1 MNDIYKIVSL
11 YCFSRISEKKLS
23 NLRDKLEKFEEKG
36 LTGLLILAQ
45 EGINGTI
52 CGKGRI
58 VSIFHRKIKI
68 FLKDQDFNEKISF
81 SEKKIFKKL
90 KVKIKS
96 EIVTMGLNDINP
108 EINSGIYVNSEKWNN
123 LLTDDETIVDIFH
136 REIKIFLKDKDLNE
150 KISFSEKKIF
160 KRLKIKIKAEIV
172 TMGINDIS
180 PEIKSG
186 IYVDSE
192 QWNNLLTDEKTIVID
207 TRNHYEVSLG
217 SFENAINPKLKNF
230 REFPDWLDK
239 NLKKITNNNENI
251 NIAMFC
257 TGGIRC
263 EKATSLLL
271 EKGYKNTYH
280 LKGGILKYFEDI
292 PLNINK
298 YNGECYVFDERV
310 SVDINLK
317 KGSYSIC
324 HACGMPLSVE
334 DKKKLHYIEGVQCHL
349 CIDKFSDADRA
360 RFAERQKQIEDKI
373 EQ

>member
-1 MNDIYKIVSL
+1 MNDNYKIVSL

-23 NLRDKLEKFEEKG
+23 NLKDKLEKFEGKG

-45 EGINGTI
+45 EGLNGTI
-52 CGKGRI
+52 CGR
-58 VSIFHRKIKI
+58 
-68 FLKDQDFNEKISF
+68 
-81 SEKKIFKKL
+81 
-90 KVKIKS
+90 
-96 EIVTMGLNDINP
+96 
-108 EINSGIYVNSEKWNN
+108 
-123 LLTDDETIVDIFH
+123 ETIVDIFH
-136 REIKIFLKDKDLNE
+136 REIKIFLKDQDLNE
-150 KISFSEKKIF
+150 KISFSEKRIF

-192 QWNNLLTDEKTIVID
+192 QWNNLLTDENTIVID

-217 SFENAINPKLKNF
+217 SFDNAINPNLKNF

-271 EKGYKNTYH
+271 KKGYQNTYH

-292 PLNINK
+292 PSNKNK
-298 YNGECYVFDERV
+298 YKGECYVFDERV
-310 SVDINLK
+310 SVNNNLK

>member
-1 MNDIYKIVSL
+1 MNDNYKIVSL
-11 YCFSRISEKKLS
+11 YCFSPIEERKLF
-23 NLRDKLEKFEEKG
+23 NLRDEFKKFEEKG
-36 LTGLLILAQ
+36 LTGLIILAQ
-45 EGINGTI
+45 EGLNGTI
-52 CGKGRI
+52 CGKETI
-58 VSIFHRKIKI
+58 VNIFHREIKN
-68 FLKDQDFNEKISF
+68 FLKDQDLNEKISF

-90 KVKIKS
+90 KIKIKS
-96 EIVTMGLNDINP
+96 
-108 EINSGIYVNSEKWNN
+108 
-123 LLTDDETIVDIFH
+123 
-136 REIKIFLKDKDLNE
+136 
-150 KISFSEKKIF
+150 
-160 KRLKIKIKAEIV
+160 EIV

-217 SFENAINPKLKNF
+217 SFDNAINPNLKNF

-271 EKGYKNTYH
+271 EKGYQNTYH

-292 PLNINK
+292 PSNRNK
-298 YNGECYVFDERV
+298 YKGECYVFDERV
-310 SVDINLK
+310 SVNNKLK

>member
-1 MNDIYKIVSL
+1 MNDTYKIVSL

-23 NLRDKLEKFEEKG
+23 NLRDKLEQFEGKG
-36 LTGLLILAQ
+36 LTGLLILSL
-45 EGINGTI
+45 EGLNGTI
-52 CGKGRI
+52 CG
-58 VSIFHRKIKI
+58 
-68 FLKDQDFNEKISF
+68 Q
-81 SEKKIFKKL
+81 
-90 KVKIKS
+90 
-96 EIVTMGLNDINP
+96 
-108 EINSGIYVNSEKWNN
+108 
-123 LLTDDETIVDIFH
+123 ETIVDIFH
-136 REIKIFLKDKDLNE
+136 REIKIFLKAQDLNE

-160 KRLKIKIKAEIV
+160 KKLKIKIKAEIV

-192 QWNNLLTDEKTIVID
+192 QWNNLLTDDETIVID

-217 SFENAINPKLKNF
+217 SFDNAINPNLKNF

-263 EKATSLLL
+263 EKASSLLL
-271 EKGYKNTYH
+271 EKGYQNTYH

-292 PLNINK
+292 PSNRNK
-298 YNGECYVFDERV
+298 YKGECYVFDERV
-310 SVDINLK
+310 SVNNNLK

-334 DKKKLHYIEGVQCHL
+334 DKKKLHYIEGIQCHL

>member
-1 MNDIYKIVSL
+1 MNDTYKIVSL

-23 NLRDKLEKFEEKG
+23 NLRDKLEKFEGKG

-45 EGINGTI
+45 EGLNGTI
-52 CGKGRI
+52 CGR
-58 VSIFHRKIKI
+58 
-68 FLKDQDFNEKISF
+68 
-81 SEKKIFKKL
+81 
-90 KVKIKS
+90 
-96 EIVTMGLNDINP
+96 
-108 EINSGIYVNSEKWNN
+108 
-123 LLTDDETIVDIFH
+123 ETIVDIFH
-136 REIKIFLKDKDLNE
+136 REIKIFLKDQDLNE

-160 KRLKIKIKAEIV
+160 KKLKIKIKAEIV

-217 SFENAINPKLKNF
+217 SFDNAINPNLKNF

-271 EKGYKNTYH
+271 EKGYQNTYH

-292 PLNINK
+292 PSNRNK
-298 YNGECYVFDERV
+298 YKGECYVFDERV
-310 SVDINLK
+310 SVNNNLK

>member
-1 MNDIYKIVSL
+1 MNDTYKIVSL
-11 YCFSRISEKKLS
+11 YCFSPIAEKNLE
-23 NLRDKLEKFEEKG
+23 NLRNKLEKFEEKG
-36 LTGLLILAQ
+36 LTGLVILAK

-52 CGKGRI
+52 CGLERI
-58 VSIFHRKIKI
+58 V
-68 FLKDQDFNEKISF
+68 N
-81 SEKKIFKKL
+81 
-90 KVKIKS
+90 
-96 EIVTMGLNDINP
+96 
-108 EINSGIYVNSEKWNN
+108 
-123 LLTDDETIVDIFH
+123 IFH
-136 REIKIFLKDKDLNE
+136 REIKILLIDQDLNE

-160 KRLKIKIKAEIV
+160 KKLKIKIKAEIV

-192 QWNNLLTDEKTIVID
+192 EWNNLLTDEKTIVID

-217 SFENAINPKLKNF
+217 SFDNAINPNLKNF

-271 EKGYKNTYH
+271 EKGYQNIYH
-280 LKGGILKYFEDI
+280 LKGGILKYFEEI
-292 PLNINK
+292 PLNRNK
-298 YNGECYVFDERV
+298 YKGECYVFDERV
-310 SVDINLK
+310 SVKNNLK

-360 RFAERQKQIEDKI
+360 RFAERQKQIEDKM

>member
-1 MNDIYKIVSL
+1 MNDTYKIVSL

-23 NLRDKLEKFEEKG
+23 NLKDKLEKFEGKG
-36 LTGLLILAQ
+36 LTGLLILAL
-45 EGINGTI
+45 EGLNGTI
-52 CGKGRI
+52 CGR
-58 VSIFHRKIKI
+58 
-68 FLKDQDFNEKISF
+68 
-81 SEKKIFKKL
+81 
-90 KVKIKS
+90 
-96 EIVTMGLNDINP
+96 
-108 EINSGIYVNSEKWNN
+108 
-123 LLTDDETIVDIFH
+123 ETIVDIFH
-136 REIKIFLKDKDLNE
+136 REIKIFLKDQDLNE

-160 KRLKIKIKAEIV
+160 KKLKIKIKAEIV

-217 SFENAINPKLKNF
+217 SFDNAINPNLKNF

-271 EKGYKNTYH
+271 EKGYQNTYH

-292 PLNINK
+292 PSNKNK
-298 YNGECYVFDERV
+298 YKGECYVFDERV
-310 SVDINLK
+310 SVKNNLK

-373 EQ
+373 EK

>member
-1 MNDIYKIVSL
+1 MNDTYKIVSL

-23 NLRDKLEKFEEKG
+23 NLKDKLEKFEGKG

-45 EGINGTI
+45 EGLNGTI
-52 CGKGRI
+52 CGR
-58 VSIFHRKIKI
+58 
-68 FLKDQDFNEKISF
+68 
-81 SEKKIFKKL
+81 
-90 KVKIKS
+90 
-96 EIVTMGLNDINP
+96 
-108 EINSGIYVNSEKWNN
+108 
-123 LLTDDETIVDIFH
+123 ETIVDIFH
-136 REIKIFLKDKDLNE
+136 REIKIFLKDQDLNE

-160 KRLKIKIKAEIV
+160 KKLKIKIKAEIV

-217 SFENAINPKLKNF
+217 SFDNAINPNLKNF
-230 REFPDWLDK
+230 REFPEWLDK
-239 NLKKITNNNENI
+239 NLKEITNNNENI

-263 EKATSLLL
+263 EKASSLLL
-271 EKGYKNTYH
+271 EKGYQNTYH

-292 PLNINK
+292 PSNKNK
-298 YNGECYVFDERV
+298 YKGECYVFDERV
-310 SVDINLK
+310 SVKNNLK

-349 CIDKFSDADRA
+349 CIDKFSDDDRA

>member
-1 MNDIYKIVSL
+1 MNDTYKIVSL
-11 YCFSRISEKKLS
+11 YCFSSIDEKSLIYLKEE
-23 NLRDKLEKFEEKG
+23 LEKFEDKG
-36 LTGLLILAQ
+36 LVGLVILAQ
-45 EGINGTI
+45 EGINCTI
-52 CGKGRI
+52 CGEETI
-58 VSIFHRKIKI
+58 VNIFFREIKT
-68 FLKDQDFNEKISF
+68 FLGDQDLNEKISF

-90 KVKIKS
+90 K
-96 EIVTMGLNDINP
+96 
-108 EINSGIYVNSEKWNN
+108 
-123 LLTDDETIVDIFH
+123 
-136 REIKIFLKDKDLNE
+136 
-150 KISFSEKKIF
+150 
-160 KRLKIKIKAEIV
+160 IKIKAEIV
-172 TMGINDIS
+172 TMGITDIK
-180 PEIKSG
+180 PEKESG
-186 IYVDSE
+186 IYVDSD
-192 QWNNLLTDEKTIVID
+192 QWNNLLNDKDTIVID

-217 SFENAINPKLKNF
+217 SFDNAINPGLKNF

-239 NLKKITNNNENI
+239 NLKKITNNNENK

-271 EKGYKNTYH
+271 EKGYQNIYH
-280 LKGGILKYFEDI
+280 LKGGILKYLENI
-292 PLNINK
+292 PFNINK
-298 YNGECYVFDERV
+298 YKGECYVFDERV
-310 SVDINLK
+310 SVDNKLK

>member
-1 MNDIYKIVSL
+1 MNDSYKIVSL
-11 YCFSRISEKKLS
+11 YCFSPISEKNLQ
-23 NLRDKLEKFEEKG
+23 NLRNKLEKFEEKG
-36 LTGLLILAQ
+36 LTGLMILAK

-52 CGKGRI
+52 CG
-58 VSIFHRKIKI
+58 
-68 FLKDQDFNEKISF
+68 L
-81 SEKKIFKKL
+81 
-90 KVKIKS
+90 
-96 EIVTMGLNDINP
+96 
-108 EINSGIYVNSEKWNN
+108 
-123 LLTDDETIVDIFH
+123 ETIVNIFH
-136 REIKIFLKDKDLNE
+136 REIKNFLRDQDLNE

-160 KRLKIKIKAEIV
+160 KKLKIKIKAEIV

-192 QWNNLLTDEKTIVID
+192 EWNNLLSDEKTIVID

-217 SFENAINPKLKNF
+217 SFDNAINPNLKNF

-239 NLKKITNNNENI
+239 NLNKITNNNENI

-263 EKATSLLL
+263 EKATSLLIK
-271 EKGYKNTYH
+271 KGYQNTYH

-292 PLNINK
+292 PANSNK
-298 YNGECYVFDERV
+298 YKGECYVFDERV
-310 SVDINLK
+310 SVDNNLK

-373 EQ
+373 EK

>member
-1 MNDIYKIVSL
+1 MNDTYKIVSL
-11 YCFSRISEKKLS
+11 YCFSRISEKKLF
-23 NLRDKLEKFEEKG
+23 NLRDKLEKFEGKG
-36 LTGLLILAQ
+36 LTGLLILAL

-52 CGKGRI
+52 CGR
-58 VSIFHRKIKI
+58 
-68 FLKDQDFNEKISF
+68 
-81 SEKKIFKKL
+81 
-90 KVKIKS
+90 
-96 EIVTMGLNDINP
+96 
-108 EINSGIYVNSEKWNN
+108 
-123 LLTDDETIVDIFH
+123 ETIVDIFH
-136 REIKIFLKDKDLNE
+136 REIKIFLKDQDLNE

-160 KRLKIKIKAEIV
+160 KKLKIKIKAEIV

-217 SFENAINPKLKNF
+217 SFDNAINPNLKNF

-263 EKATSLLL
+263 EKASSLLL
-271 EKGYKNTYH
+271 EKGYQNTYH

-292 PLNINK
+292 PSNKNK
-298 YNGECYVFDERV
+298 YKGECYVFDERV
-310 SVDINLK
+310 SVKNNLK

>member
-1 MNDIYKIVSL
+1 MNDTYKIVSL

-23 NLRDKLEKFEEKG
+23 NLRDKLEKFEGKG
-36 LTGLLILAQ
+36 ITGLLILAQ
-45 EGINGTI
+45 EGLNGTI
-52 CGKGRI
+52 CGK
-58 VSIFHRKIKI
+58 
-68 FLKDQDFNEKISF
+68 
-81 SEKKIFKKL
+81 
-90 KVKIKS
+90 
-96 EIVTMGLNDINP
+96 EI
-108 EINSGIYVNSEKWNN
+108 
-123 LLTDDETIVDIFH
+123 IVDMFH
-136 REIKIFLKDKDLNE
+136 REIKIFLKDQDLNE
-150 KISFSEKKIF
+150 KISFSDTKIF
-160 KRLKIKIKAEIV
+160 KKLKIKIKAEIV

-186 IYVDSE
+186 IYVDSKE
-192 QWNNLLTDEKTIVID
+192 WNNLLTDEKTIVID

-217 SFENAINPKLKNF
+217 SFDNAINPNLKNF

-239 NLKKITNNNENI
+239 NLNKITNNNKNI

-292 PLNINK
+292 PLNSNK
-298 YNGECYVFDERV
+298 YKGECYVFDERV
-310 SVDINLK
+310 SVDIYLK

-334 DKKKLHYIEGVQCHL
+334 DKKKLHYIDGVQCHL

-360 RFAERQKQIEDKI
+360 RFAERQKQIEDKM

>member
-23 NLRDKLEKFEEKG
+23 NLRDKLEKFEGKG
-36 LTGLLILAQ
+36 LTGLLILAR
-45 EGINGTI
+45 EGLNGTI
-52 CGKGRI
+52 CGR
-58 VSIFHRKIKI
+58 
-68 FLKDQDFNEKISF
+68 
-81 SEKKIFKKL
+81 
-90 KVKIKS
+90 
-96 EIVTMGLNDINP
+96 
-108 EINSGIYVNSEKWNN
+108 
-123 LLTDDETIVDIFH
+123 ETIVDIFH
-136 REIKIFLKDKDLNE
+136 REIKIFLKDQDLNE

-160 KRLKIKIKAEIV
+160 KKLKIKIKAEIV

-217 SFENAINPKLKNF
+217 SFDNAINPNLKNF

-271 EKGYKNTYH
+271 EKGYQNTYH

-292 PLNINK
+292 PSNKNK
-298 YNGECYVFDERV
+298 YKGECYVFDERV
-310 SVDINLK
+310 SVKNNLK

>member
-1 MNDIYKIVSL
+1 M
-11 YCFSRISEKKLS
+11 
-23 NLRDKLEKFEEKG
+23 
-36 LTGLLILAQ
+36 
-45 EGINGTI
+45 
-52 CGKGRI
+52 
-58 VSIFHRKIKI
+58 
-68 FLKDQDFNEKISF
+68 NEKISF

-90 KVKIKS
+90 K
-96 EIVTMGLNDINP
+96 
-108 EINSGIYVNSEKWNN
+108 
-123 LLTDDETIVDIFH
+123 
-136 REIKIFLKDKDLNE
+136 
-150 KISFSEKKIF
+150 
-160 KRLKIKIKAEIV
+160 IKIKAEIV
-172 TMGINDIS
+172 TMGINGIS

-217 SFENAINPKLKNF
+217 SFDNAINPNLKNF

-263 EKATSLLL
+263 EKASSLLL
-271 EKGYKNTYH
+271 EKGYQNTYH

-292 PLNINK
+292 PSNRNK
-298 YNGECYVFDERV
+298 YKGECYVFDERV
-310 SVDINLK
+310 SVNNNLK

-334 DKKKLHYIEGVQCHL
+334 DKKKLHYIEGIQCHL

-360 RFAERQKQIEDKI
+360 RFAERQKQIEDKM
-373 EQ
+373 EQYNYD

>member
-1 MNDIYKIVSL
+1 MNDSYKIVSL

-23 NLRDKLEKFEEKG
+23 NLRDKLEKFEGKG

-52 CGKGRI
+52 CGK
-58 VSIFHRKIKI
+58 
-68 FLKDQDFNEKISF
+68 
-81 SEKKIFKKL
+81 
-90 KVKIKS
+90 
-96 EIVTMGLNDINP
+96 EI
-108 EINSGIYVNSEKWNN
+108 
-123 LLTDDETIVDIFH
+123 IVDMFH
-136 REIKIFLKDKDLNE
+136 REIKIFLKDQDLNE
-150 KISFSEKKIF
+150 KISFTDTKIF
-160 KRLKIKIKAEIV
+160 KKLKIKIKAEIV
-172 TMGINDIS
+172 TMGVNGIS

-192 QWNNLLTDEKTIVID
+192 EWNNLLTDEKTIVID

-217 SFENAINPKLKNF
+217 SFDNAINPNLKNF

-239 NLKKITNNNENI
+239 NLRKITNNNENI
-251 NIAMFC
+251 KIAMFC

-292 PLNINK
+292 PLNNNHYK
-298 YNGECYVFDERV
+298 GECYVFDERV

-373 EQ
+373 EK